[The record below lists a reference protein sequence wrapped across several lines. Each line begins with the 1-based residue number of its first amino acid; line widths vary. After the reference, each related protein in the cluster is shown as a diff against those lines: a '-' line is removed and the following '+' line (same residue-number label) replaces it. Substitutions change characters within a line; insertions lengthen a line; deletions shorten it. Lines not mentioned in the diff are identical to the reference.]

1 MYSVIKDRDP
11 IQVEGFCDQL
21 ISETE
26 KKTCNGKMEHNF
38 NPYMNN
44 GGSCVAVA
52 GEDFVV
58 IAADTR
64 LSKMYRIASRSVS
77 KTCQLTNMCIL
88 ACSGML
94 ADINA
99 LRKMLLVS
107 FYLFFTNI

>member
-1 MYSVIKDRDP
+1 MYSSTKNRDP
-11 IQVEGFCDQL
+11 IQVEGFCGQ
-21 ISETE
+21 INSETE
-26 KKTCNGKMEHNF
+26 KKTYNGKIEHNF
-38 NPYMNN
+38 NPYINN
-44 GGSCVAVA
+44 GGSCLAVA

-77 KTCQLTNMCIL
+77 KMCQLTNKCIL

-99 LRKMLLVS
+99 VRKMLLVS
-107 FYLFFTNI
+107 F